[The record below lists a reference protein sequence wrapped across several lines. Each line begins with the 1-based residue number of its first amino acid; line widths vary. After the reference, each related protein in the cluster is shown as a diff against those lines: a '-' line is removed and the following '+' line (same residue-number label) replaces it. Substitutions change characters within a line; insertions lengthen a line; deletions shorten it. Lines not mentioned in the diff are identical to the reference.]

1 MMIKN
6 IHTIIQYSNKL
17 PPPRN
22 IRLSSNS
29 YHQPPM
35 ERRFSAKS
43 LWAQFSR
50 KEFPPLIFTIITA
63 EWDERREKYEGNS
76 ENQEWNTHGNGIVI
90 VEMKLIFCKALFCM
104 HSSASAKAEKSFFFL
119 FLINDQLVP
128 KKTQLSTASMWVWKM
143 LSV

>member
-17 PPPRN
+17 PRRN

-63 EWDERREKYEGNS
+63 EWDEEWKIWRKQRKSRVKYTWKWNCYCRNEINFLQSTFLYSQLGISKSWEK
-76 ENQEWNTHGNGIVI
+76 
-90 VEMKLIFCKALFCM
+90 
-104 HSSASAKAEKSFFFL
+104 FFLL
-119 FLINDQLVP
+119 FLINDQLVS